1 MAKKYLN
8 KNKMSGKNIFK
19 LVLISMALIPSVS
32 NAQFEPQF
40 TQYMFNEMFINPAY
54 AGSREQISSTLVY
67 RNQWVGID
75 GAPKTQTASINGPM
89 LNKKLGLGLTVMNES
104 IGVTKQFAVYGN
116 YAYRMQVGE
125 GALAMGIQGGFINHQ
140 ENLSEVITNEENDS
154 EFLFNT
160 PKVILP
166 NAGFGVYYNTDR
178 FYAGLSIPRTL
189 RNKVSGNGTGDVIT
203 DFDFST
209 WHYYLAAGYVFPVS
223 DHIKLKPT
231 VMLKAVEAA
240 PLIGDITLNAL
251 FKDVFW
257 LGAAVRTKDSFAGML
272 TIQATP
278 NLRIG
283 YSYDYTTTDL
293 NNYNSGTHEINVG
306 YDFSLEKKRIVTPRY
321 F

>member
-1 MAKKYLN
+1 
-8 KNKMSGKNIFK
+8 MSVKNIFK
-19 LVLISMALIPSVS
+19 LMFISVALMPSTAS
-32 NAQFEPQF
+32 AQFEPQF

-54 AGSREQISSTLVY
+54 AGSREQLSSTLVY

-89 LNKKLGLGLTVMNES
+89 LNQKLGLGLTVMNES

-140 ENLSEVITNEENDS
+140 ENLSEVITNEENDN

-178 FYAGLSIPRTL
+178 FYAGLSVPRTL
-189 RNKVSGNGTGDVIT
+189 RNKVEGDGTGDVIT

-209 WHYYLAAGYVFPVS
+209 WHYYMTAGYVFPVS

-231 VMLKAVEAA
+231 VMFKAVEAA
-240 PLIGDITLNAL
+240 PLIGDITINAL

-272 TIQATP
+272 TVQATP
-278 NLRIG
+278 SLRIG
-283 YSYDYTTTDL
+283 YSYDYTTTEL